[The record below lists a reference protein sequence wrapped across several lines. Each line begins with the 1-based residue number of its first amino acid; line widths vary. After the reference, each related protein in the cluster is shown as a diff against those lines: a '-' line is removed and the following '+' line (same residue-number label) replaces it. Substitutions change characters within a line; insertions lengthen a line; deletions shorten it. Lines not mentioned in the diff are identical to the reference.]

1 MGEHAFLIAVFSS
14 AVIAGTPILL
24 AALGELV
31 TERAGILN
39 LGVEGMMLIG
49 AVCGFMA
56 TIITGNS
63 WLGLLAAMLAG
74 GAMGLIHAVLS
85 VSLRADQT
93 VSGLALS
100 LFGAGLSGYLGKA
113 YIGLPVAE
121 PFHSVP
127 LPGLSQIPF
136 FGPVLF
142 RHDVLVYLSWVLVL
156 ALWFFL
162 KKTRPGLYL
171 QAIGENPAAAD
182 SLGINVAG
190 LRYLYVI
197 VGGMLCG
204 AGGAYLSLA
213 SAPSWLENM
222 TAGRGWIA
230 VALVIFALWRPWR
243 ALVGSYLFGGID
255 ALGFHLQA
263 AGVHVSQFFLQML
276 PYIFTITVLTVVMAK
291 RGGRIAAPGA
301 LGLPYDREER

>member
-1 MGEHAFLIAVFSS
+1 M
-14 AVIAGTPILL
+14 
-24 AALGELV
+24 LV
-31 TERAGILN
+31 
-39 LGVEGMMLIG
+39 G

-63 WLGLLAAMLAG
+63 WLGLVAAMLAG

-121 PFHSVP
+121 PFRSVP

-142 RHDVLVYLSWVLVL
+142 QHDVLVYLSWVLVL
-156 ALWFFL
+156 GLWFFL

-171 QAIGENPAAAD
+171 QAIGENPGAAD

-204 AGGAYLSLA
+204 AGGAYLSLGIR
-213 SAPSWLENM
+213 PEL
-222 TAGRGWIA
+222 AGKHDS
-230 VALVIFALWRPWR
+230 RPWLDR
-243 ALVGSYLFGGID
+243 CGAGHFCPLASL
-255 ALGFHLQA
+255 
-263 AGVHVSQFFLQML
+263 AGVGGFLS
-276 PYIFTITVLTVVMAK
+276 VW
-291 RGGRIAAPGA
+291 R
-301 LGLPYDREER
+301 D

>member
-1 MGEHAFLIAVFSS
+1 MSRVFSTTAPSVSVGDLDKTPANS
-14 AVIAGTPILL
+14 ATRVAKRAAIAAATGT
-24 AALGELV
+24 AVEYY
-31 TERAGILN
+31 EF
-39 LGVEGMMLIG
+39 GVY
-49 AVCGFMA
+49 GFMA

-162 KKTRPGLYL
+162 KKTV
-171 QAIGENPAAAD
+171 ENR
-182 SLGINVAG
+182 S
-190 LRYLYVI
+190 RRVI
-197 VGGMLCG
+197 
-204 AGGAYLSLA
+204 
-213 SAPSWLENM
+213 W
-222 TAGRGWIA
+222 
-230 VALVIFALWRPWR
+230 F
-243 ALVGSYLFGGID
+243 
-255 ALGFHLQA
+255 
-263 AGVHVSQFFLQML
+263 SQ
-276 PYIFTITVLTVVMAK
+276 
-291 RGGRIAAPGA
+291 R
-301 LGLPYDREER
+301 